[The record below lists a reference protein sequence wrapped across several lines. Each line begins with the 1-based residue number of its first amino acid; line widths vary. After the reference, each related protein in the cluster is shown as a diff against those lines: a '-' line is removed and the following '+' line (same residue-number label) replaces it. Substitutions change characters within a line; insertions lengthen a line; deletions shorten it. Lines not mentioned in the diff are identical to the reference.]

1 MAKPRTTPQVIRST
15 AEFAAHVGLSRSTV
29 SRALNGHPGLKQ
41 KTIDRV
47 QAALDATGF
56 RPNAHAVNLRGRRA
70 AMVGVCMEDFRNP
83 TAVAKVSLLQ
93 QRLREQGLTTLIEV
107 LAPGSSR
114 QTLGHLL
121 SLRVGAVV
129 FIGHFD
135 PSELAAQIDE
145 LTRHSTPHLVID
157 DPGPGGANSVSL
169 DRVRAMEL
177 VIEHLVAQGHR
188 SFGLLGISGAF
199 QTVTDRL
206 TGVDRALRAAGL
218 DPAVAAVCL
227 DSLHVRRDH
236 FEYGSLLAR
245 SFLAQRRRPTAY
257 LAVND
262 DTAVGALLEFQAAGL
277 RVPEDLS
284 LFGFNNQ
291 NLCLMTRPKLSSVD
305 QNIEDTIDVSV
316 KTLLAKIGSVVTRR
330 FTTHRVAP
338 HLVLRGTTGP
348 APGTAGR

>member
-47 QAALDATGF
+47 RAALDATGF

-157 DPGPGGANSVSL
+157 DPGPGGGELGLARSRAGDGTGHRAPCGPRAPELRPDGHLRRISDRDGSL
-169 DRVRAMEL
+169 DR
-177 VIEHLVAQGHR
+177 
-188 SFGLLGISGAF
+188 S
-199 QTVTDRL
+199 
-206 TGVDRALRAAGL
+206 
-218 DPAVAAVCL
+218 
-227 DSLHVRRDH
+227 
-236 FEYGSLLAR
+236 
-245 SFLAQRRRPTAY
+245 
-257 LAVND
+257 
-262 DTAVGALLEFQAAGL
+262 
-277 RVPEDLS
+277 
-284 LFGFNNQ
+284 
-291 NLCLMTRPKLSSVD
+291 
-305 QNIEDTIDVSV
+305 
-316 KTLLAKIGSVVTRR
+316 
-330 FTTHRVAP
+330 
-338 HLVLRGTTGP
+338 
-348 APGTAGR
+348 

>member
-1 MAKPRTTPQVIRST
+1 MAKPRKTPQVIRST

-47 QAALDATGF
+47 KAALEATGF

-129 FIGHFD
+129 FIGHFE

-169 DRVRAMEL
+169 DRVRAMER
-177 VIEHLVAQGHR
+177 VIEHLVALGHR

-199 QTVTDRL
+199 RTVTDRL

-218 DPAVAAVCL
+218 DPAVAAISL
-227 DSLHVRRDH
+227 DPQHVRRDH
-236 FEYGSLLAR
+236 FEYGSQLAR

-277 RVPEDLS
+277 KVPDDLS

-305 QNIEDTIDVSV
+305 QNIEGTIDLSV
-316 KTLLAKIGSVVTRR
+316 KTLLAKMGSAVTRR
-330 FTTHRVAP
+330 FTTHRVEP
-338 HLVLRGTTGP
+338 YLVLRGTTGP
-348 APGTAGR
+348 APAPAER